1 MLAGFNQLKASEI
14 YANLLYRWFESACHG
29 ILSVALDMGA
39 GEVAFRDG
47 ITVTNIALASIW
59 QNITASFATLP
70 PFAGYLLALLG
81 LCLAVAVIGE
91 IFQRRAMMQH
101 LQMLS
106 EATDEQSRL
115 IERMRRSLSDIMEIV
130 VTIEHA
136 SRHRVR
142 VEQAAPL
149 PTAETNPDATPAAN
163 TNTNSNVLAA
173 SLRQELESLR
183 AEFGAEL
190 AGAPPR
196 E

>member
-1 MLAGFNQLKASEI
+1 
-14 YANLLYRWFESACHG
+14 
-29 ILSVALDMGA
+29 MGL
-39 GEVAFRDG
+39 GG
-47 ITVTNIALASIW
+47 LW
-59 QNITASFATLP
+59 QSITATFANLP
-70 PFAGYLLALLG
+70 PFAAYLLALLA
-81 LCLAVAVIGE
+81 LCLAVAVVGE

-136 SRHRVR
+136 SRQRAR
-142 VEQAAPL
+142 AEQTAPL
-149 PTAETNPDATPAAN
+149 PASSPNTSVASNANVTAATNAN
-163 TNTNSNVLAA
+163 TNTSALAA

-183 AEFGAEL
+183 AEFEAET
-190 AGAPPR
+190 APAPQH

>member
-1 MLAGFNQLKASEI
+1 
-14 YANLLYRWFESACHG
+14 
-29 ILSVALDMGA
+29 
-39 GEVAFRDG
+39 
-47 ITVTNIALASIW
+47 VTNITLAGMW
-59 QNITASFATLP
+59 QNLTANFANLP
-70 PFAGYLLALLG
+70 PFAGYLLALLAF
-81 LCLAVAVIGE
+81 CLAVAVIGE

-136 SRHRVR
+136 SRQRVR
-142 VEQAAPL
+142 AEQAAPL
-149 PTAETNPDATPAAN
+149 PAVNAP
-163 TNTNSNVLAA
+163 TNTTTSADASTNVLAA

-183 AEFGAEL
+183 AEFEAEVPE
-190 AGAPPR
+190 ASQR

>member
-1 MLAGFNQLKASEI
+1 MTNIELAG
-14 YANLLYRWFESACHG
+14 
-29 ILSVALDMGA
+29 V
-39 GEVAFRDG
+39 
-47 ITVTNIALASIW
+47 W
-59 QNITASFATLP
+59 QNITANFANLP
-70 PFAGYLLALLG
+70 PFAGYLLALLA

-136 SRHRVR
+136 SRQRARAEH
-142 VEQAAPL
+142 AAPL
-149 PTAETNPDATPAAN
+149 PAAEMNADSAPPVNASIHANINSNAN
-163 TNTNSNVLAA
+163 TLAA

-183 AEFGAEL
+183 AEFGGAL
-190 AGAPPR
+190 VDAPPR

>member
-1 MLAGFNQLKASEI
+1 MLSARFWQDISGGF
-14 YANLLYRWFESACHG
+14 AN
-29 ILSVALDMGA
+29 
-39 GEVAFRDG
+39 
-47 ITVTNIALASIW
+47 
-59 QNITASFATLP
+59 LP
-70 PFAGYLLALLG
+70 PFAGYVLAFLA
-81 LCLAVAVIGE
+81 LCLAVAVVGE
-91 IFQRRAMMQH
+91 IYQRRAMMQH

-136 SRHRVR
+136 SRQRARAEH
-142 VEQAAPL
+142 AAPL
-149 PTAETNPDATPAAN
+149 PAAETNAEPAPAASANIINNN
-163 TNTNSNVLAA
+163 TSELAA

-190 AGAPPR
+190 AGATPR

>member
-1 MLAGFNQLKASEI
+1 M
-14 YANLLYRWFESACHG
+14 
-29 ILSVALDMGA
+29 
-39 GEVAFRDG
+39 
-47 ITVTNIALASIW
+47 TNIELASLW
-59 QNITASFATLP
+59 QNITASFANLP
-70 PFAGYLLALLG
+70 PFGGYLLALLAF
-81 LCLAVAVIGE
+81 CLAVAVIGE

-136 SRHRVR
+136 SRHRAR
-142 VEQAAPL
+142 AEQAAPL
-149 PTAETNPDATPAAN
+149 PAAEADANPLADANVDADPN
-163 TNTNSNVLAA
+163 TNTLAA

-190 AGAPPR
+190 ADAARR

>member
-1 MLAGFNQLKASEI
+1 
-14 YANLLYRWFESACHG
+14 
-29 ILSVALDMGA
+29 
-39 GEVAFRDG
+39 
-47 ITVTNIALASIW
+47 
-59 QNITASFATLP
+59 
-70 PFAGYLLALLG
+70 
-81 LCLAVAVIGE
+81 LAVAVIGE
-91 IFQRRAMMQH
+91 IFQRRAMMQN

-136 SRHRVR
+136 SRQRARAEH
-142 VEQAAPL
+142 AAPL
-149 PTAETNPDATPAAN
+149 PAAEMNAEASPPVNAKAHANPNTDA
-163 TNTNSNVLAA
+163 LAA

-190 AGAPPR
+190 ADAPPR